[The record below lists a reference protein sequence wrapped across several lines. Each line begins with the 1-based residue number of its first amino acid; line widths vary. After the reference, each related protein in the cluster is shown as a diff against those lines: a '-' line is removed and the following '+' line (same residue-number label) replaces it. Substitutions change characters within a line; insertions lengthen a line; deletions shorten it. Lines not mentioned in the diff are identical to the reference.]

1 MKINEVIRQRRK
13 ELGLTQDRVAE
24 LLGVSAPAV
33 NKWENG
39 NSYPDITLLPPL
51 ARLLKTD
58 LNTLLS
64 FQDELTDL
72 EVANLMNEVAEQ
84 VKTGDLEA
92 AFEMARDRVR
102 EYPNCMT
109 LIYGM
114 ATMIKGSVMMTQ
126 PEDAPRYKAQADDW
140 LRLCANGE
148 NRHVRESAIV
158 MLFSD
163 ALERKALDEA
173 RTLLDQLPEP
183 LAVDK
188 QQLKINLH
196 LASGEQEKA
205 LDLMERQLLKTA
217 NNLITQLSNLMDLS
231 WKQGQCERA
240 ERYGEL
246 SRKTAEQFDLMPYDH
261 AIADFLLALQKKD
274 AKTCLDALQRMLEAL
289 KQPWDP
295 SASPLY
301 PHIKNTNDV
310 GSFNSLLSSSL
321 LKELQR
327 DEKLAFLRE
336 DPAYAEFV
344 SRYLPPADP
353 AQAAER

>member
-114 ATMIKGSVMMTQ
+114 ATMIKGSVSMTQ

-158 MLFSD
+158 MLLSD

-240 ERYGEL
+240 
-246 SRKTAEQFDLMPYDH
+246 
-261 AIADFLLALQKKD
+261 ADFLLALQKKD

-301 PHIKNTNDV
+301 PHIKNINDV
-310 GSFNSLLSSSL
+310 GSFNTLLSSSL

-336 DPAYAEFV
+336 DPAYPEFV

-353 AQAAER
+353 TQAAKR

>member
-1 MKINEVIRQRRK
+1 MNFAQKLQKRRK
-13 ELGLTQDRVAE
+13 EVGFSQEQLAFE
-24 LLGVSAPAV
+24 LNVSRQAV
-33 NKWENG
+33 SKWESG

-84 VKTGDLEA
+84 VKNGDLEA
-92 AFEMARDRVR
+92 AFEMARDRIR

-114 ATMIKGSVMMTQ
+114 ATMIKGSVTMTR
-126 PEDAPRYKAQADDW
+126 PEDASRYKAQADDW
-140 LRLCANGE
+140 LWLCAKGE

-196 LASGEQEKA
+196 LASGEEEKA
-205 LDLMERQLLKTA
+205 MELMERQLLKTA

-231 WKQGQCERA
+231 WKQGQRERA

-246 SRKTAEQFDLMPYDH
+246 SRQTAEQFDLMPYDH
-261 AIADFLLALQKKD
+261 AIADFLLALQKKE
-274 AKTCLDALQRMLEAL
+274 AKPCLDALQRMLEAL

-295 SASPLY
+295 SISPLY

-310 GSFNSLLSSSL
+310 GTFNTILISSL

-344 SRYLPPADP
+344 SRYLTPDDP
-353 AQAAER
+353 A